1 MPVGGS
7 VDEGVA
13 ILLYVSALCSLA
25 GMKLVE
31 RLGGGVGLPSRVL
44 CPSDLP
50 LVARGAEAL
59 WSRVRVPSLR
69 EGLAYKTTRKYH
81 DKVARTRASNR
92 H

>member
-1 MPVGGS
+1 
-7 VDEGVA
+7 
-13 ILLYVSALCSLA
+13 
-25 GMKLVE
+25 MKLVE

-69 EGLAYKTTRKYH
+69 ET
-81 DKVARTRASNR
+81 ASVQD

>member
-1 MPVGGS
+1 
-7 VDEGVA
+7 
-13 ILLYVSALCSLA
+13 
-25 GMKLVE
+25 MKLVE

-59 WSRVRVPSLR
+59 WSRVRVPSLVYGK
-69 EGLAYKTTRKYH
+69 GLAYKTTRKYH

>member
-1 MPVGGS
+1 MS
-7 VDEGVA
+7 ESAEGC
-13 ILLYVSALCSLA
+13 LYEAA
-25 GMKLVE
+25 E
-31 RLGGGVGLPSRVL
+31 HLGGGVGLPSRVL

-69 EGLAYKTTRKYH
+69 E
-81 DKVARTRASNR
+81 RASVQD

>member
-7 VDEGVA
+7 VAEGVA
-13 ILLYVSALCSLA
+13 ILRYVQRPFSLA

-50 LVARGAEAL
+50 LVARGAEVL
-59 WSRVRVPSLR
+59 
-69 EGLAYKTTRKYH
+69 
-81 DKVARTRASNR
+81 
-92 H
+92 